1 MVSVQGL
8 KSRNCSVKL
17 CSKHRINWELIST
30 SFCDQG
36 MLPGRFFTDTL
47 NVVSDPE
54 HYPEERR
61 IQVAIDPKQHGEFL
75 NLISVCCIRRRRTQF
90 IILGV
95 LRFRRWRF
103 MKFFDGRFHFLHQFE
118 WRHLSYFICAKI
130 IAHLMLFVVVWA
142 SLSIVKRISQNY
154 LVVLIIVWGS

>member
-75 NLISVCCIRRRRTQF
+75 NLISVSCIRRRRTQF

-103 MKFFDGRFHFLHQFE
+103 MKFFDGRFHFLRQFE

>member
-142 SLSIVKRISQNY
+142 SLSIVKQISQNY

>member
-75 NLISVCCIRRRRTQF
+75 NLISVSCIRRRRTQF

-142 SLSIVKRISQNY
+142 SLSMVKQISQNY

>member
-103 MKFFDGRFHFLHQFE
+103 MKFFDDRFHFLRQFE